1 MLVAIMDYLFVMM
14 MVSSIIAFLP
24 LGKYMSEQGSA
35 VFSVWGMVTAW
46 LLALGTYS
54 MTFVTDVSGSILYTV
69 ETEYIISY
77 AFVGFGLILMLR
89 LVSIVLTMFSDTY
102 APEY

>member
-1 MLVAIMDYLFVMM
+1 
-14 MVSSIIAFLP
+14 
-24 LGKYMSEQGSA
+24 
-35 VFSVWGMVTAW
+35 
-46 LLALGTYS
+46 

>member
-35 VFSVWGMVTAW
+35 FFSVWGMVTAW

-102 APEY
+102 EPGY